1 MTKNKNK
8 IFIVILSVLILI
20 LACFFGVKAVYKSY
34 FAPKVS
40 VTSINSNIELND
52 WNLIKKFLPNNINLS
67 LKEINVSSTT
77 EFSDSELT
85 DLFILA
91 LREEPEA
98 IKDLTGLKV
107 DIENDDINIYVDINY
122 KDIPFQGKLTFTA
135 QSKDG
140 KGIFH
145 YKEGKVGFIDISKDT
160 IFKNLQDNSIL
171 SFDKNNG
178 DIILSFKDIIKY
190 LKIKSIKVENNKI
203 VIVFNGTIPL
213 LSSIFPNLN

>member
-1 MTKNKNK
+1 MTKKK
-8 IFIVILSVLILI
+8 KKLFIVILSILILI
-20 LACFFGVKAVYKSY
+20 LACFFGVKTVYKSY
-34 FAPKVS
+34 FAPKVP
-40 VTSINSNIELND
+40 VTSIDSTIQLND
-52 WNLIKKFLPNNINLS
+52 WNLIKKFIPNNVNLS
-67 LKEINVSSTT
+67 LKEINVRSTT

-91 LREEPEA
+91 LREEPNA

-107 DIENDDINIYVDINY
+107 EIDNGNINVYIDINY

-145 YKEGKVGFIDISKDT
+145 YKEGKVGFIDIPKDT

-190 LKIKSIKVENNKI
+190 IQIKSINVEDNKI
-203 VIVFNGTIPL
+203 VMVFNGTIPL

>member
-1 MTKNKNK
+1 MTKKKNK
-8 IFIVILSVLILI
+8 LFIVVLSVLILI

-67 LKEINVSSTT
+67 LKEINVSST
-77 EFSDSELT
+77 

-91 LREEPEA
+91 LREEPDA

-122 KDIPFQGKLTFTA
+122 KNIPFQGKLTFTA

-171 SFDKNNG
+171 SFDKTNG

-190 LKIKSIKVENNKI
+190 LQIKSIKVENNKI

>member
-1 MTKNKNK
+1 MTKKK
-8 IFIVILSVLILI
+8 KKLFIVILSILILI
-20 LACFFGVKAVYKSY
+20 LACFFGVKTVYKSY
-34 FAPKVS
+34 FAPKVP
-40 VTSINSNIELND
+40 VTSIDSTIQLND
-52 WNLIKKFLPNNINLS
+52 WNLIKKFIPNNVNLS
-67 LKEINVSSTT
+67 LKEINVRSTT

-91 LREEPEA
+91 LREEPNA

-107 DIENDDINIYVDINY
+107 DIDNGNINVYIDINY

-145 YKEGKVGFIDISKDT
+145 YKEGKVGFIDIPKDT

-190 LKIKSIKVENNKI
+190 IQIKSINVEDNKI
-203 VIVFNGTIPL
+203 VMVFNGTIPL

>member
-1 MTKNKNK
+1 
-8 IFIVILSVLILI
+8 
-20 LACFFGVKAVYKSY
+20 
-34 FAPKVS
+34 
-40 VTSINSNIELND
+40 NIELND

-91 LREEPEA
+91 LREEPDA

-171 SFDKNNG
+171 SFDKTNG

-190 LKIKSIKVENNKI
+190 LQIKSIKVENNKI

>member
-1 MTKNKNK
+1 MTKKKNK
-8 IFIVILSVLILI
+8 LFIVILSILILI

-91 LREEPEA
+91 LREEPDA

-107 DIENDDINIYVDINY
+107 DIENDE
-122 KDIPFQGKLTFTA
+122 DIPFQGKLTFTA

-171 SFDKNNG
+171 SFDKTNG

-190 LKIKSIKVENNKI
+190 LQIKSIKVENNKI

>member
-1 MTKNKNK
+1 MTKKK
-8 IFIVILSVLILI
+8 KKLFIVILSILILI
-20 LACFFGVKAVYKSY
+20 LTCFFGVKTVYKSY
-34 FAPKVS
+34 FAPKVP
-40 VTSINSNIELND
+40 VTSIDSTIQLND
-52 WNLIKKFLPNNINLS
+52 WDLIKKFIPDNVNLS
-67 LKEINVSSTT
+67 LKEINVRSTT

-91 LREEPEA
+91 LREEPNA

-107 DIENDDINIYVDINY
+107 DIDNGDINVYIDINY

-190 LKIKSIKVENNKI
+190 IQIKSINVEDNKI

>member
-1 MTKNKNK
+1 M
-8 IFIVILSVLILI
+8 
-20 LACFFGVKAVYKSY
+20 
-34 FAPKVS
+34 
-40 VTSINSNIELND
+40 
-52 WNLIKKFLPNNINLS
+52 
-67 LKEINVSSTT
+67 
-77 EFSDSELT
+77 
-85 DLFILA
+85 
-91 LREEPEA
+91 REEPDA

-171 SFDKNNG
+171 SFDKTNG

-190 LKIKSIKVENNKI
+190 LQIKSIKVEDNKI

-213 LSSIFPNLN
+213 LSSYLGKLN